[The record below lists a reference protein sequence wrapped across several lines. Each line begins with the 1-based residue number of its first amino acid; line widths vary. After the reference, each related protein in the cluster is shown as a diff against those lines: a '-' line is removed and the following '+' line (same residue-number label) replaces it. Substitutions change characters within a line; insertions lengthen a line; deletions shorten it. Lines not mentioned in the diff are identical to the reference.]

1 MSKKHFSW
9 LLLLTVATLALVLLV
24 PTRTGKESTFER
36 TTLLPELAAL
46 VNELDYLKL
55 SSGGSGNVA
64 TFERREGSWRVLELS
79 SYPADWSRLKALLS
93 ALAAAEVVEEKTS
106 NPEFYS
112 RLGVEDISGDGASG
126 TLIEFAPA
134 TGLPAL
140 IVGNKATGREGQYV
154 RLAEAQSSALLD
166 RELDLPAD
174 RTQWLDQS
182 IIDIADGE
190 VVEVSI
196 RHPDGEEIV
205 ATKISADDTDFVLQN
220 LPAER
225 EPKSNWSVNS
235 MAGSMASLT
244 LDEVRAESEID
255 WDGSVN
261 FQLLTADGLRASAN
275 LVKSEDTYWIRL
287 EAFAY
292 QAVAGEIATEEVAL
306 SDDVSARAEQINDR
320 VKGWAYQIP
329 QAKFDA
335 MSKRMADL
343 LQPLETP

>member
-220 LPAER
+220 LRP
-225 EPKSNWSVNS
+225 S
-235 MAGSMASLT
+235 
-244 LDEVRAESEID
+244 ESPSPT
-255 WDGSVN
+255 GV
-261 FQLLTADGLRASAN
+261 
-275 LVKSEDTYWIRL
+275 
-287 EAFAY
+287 
-292 QAVAGEIATEEVAL
+292 
-306 SDDVSARAEQINDR
+306 
-320 VKGWAYQIP
+320 
-329 QAKFDA
+329 
-335 MSKRMADL
+335 
-343 LQPLETP
+343 